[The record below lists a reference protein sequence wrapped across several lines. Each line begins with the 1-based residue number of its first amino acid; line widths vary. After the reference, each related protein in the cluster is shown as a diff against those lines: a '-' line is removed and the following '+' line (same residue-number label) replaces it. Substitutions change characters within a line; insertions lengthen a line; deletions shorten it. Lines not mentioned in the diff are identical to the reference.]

1 VRFEHSPPPSH
12 AAHARGGLNPPPP
25 PPHPLYPLPLASRVG
40 VVGITGDCGFL
51 MNYQVDARRMSHL
64 PCFISAVMQ
73 SHMLSASF
81 ATDEELSSPSTQV
94 PLELF

>member
-1 VRFEHSPPPSH
+1 MRRAIGE
-12 AAHARGGLNPPPP
+12 AAQEGR
-25 PPHPLYPLPLASRVG
+25 PLTAQQREAMEGAIRRLEAAKG

-73 SHMLSASF
+73 CHMLSASF